1 MKKTVQ
7 QWNRSTKA
15 REPALHTHARQ
26 EVHKDELGTCEDPRR
41 VDSVGVQLMPNGLL
55 TGYKRKR
62 KKRRNGISGRED
74 EALPNRFRSFS
85 LTSCFLCFLLHRVP
99 VQVSWRLALFVE
111 RPECV
116 LQHLRP
122 VPPFLCVAASRD
134 RHLFAALFA
143 FR

>member
-1 MKKTVQ
+1 MNRLFTRARAKKYL
-7 QWNRSTKA
+7 RTK
-15 REPALHTHARQ
+15 
-26 EVHKDELGTCEDPRR
+26 VGTSEDPRR
-41 VDSVGVQLMPNGLL
+41 VDSVGVKLMPNGLL

-62 KKRRNGISGRED
+62 KKRRRHLARRGRSAAEPISE
-74 EALPNRFRSFS
+74 LLS
-85 LTSCFLCFLLHRVP
+85 LFCFLCLLLHRVP

-122 VPPFLCVAASRD
+122 VLPFLFVATSRD